1 MGGVRGVTR
10 RDAAARRSGG
20 ERRRTLVGS
29 LGFFTAMGRLLNR
42 PRYTALAGPSWMRRS
57 SFANAD
63 LGTASGTSLDAQHAR
78 KQADVSAV
86 VMIQERT
93 RRRESNPRGGVRTCC
108 RRPRGGAGVRLAIL
122 DARLGAPGGGALF
135 RRKMISM
142 ALERGRRFQPQS
154 PSHREVGGT
163 RGGHHSARPADV
175 AASDAS
181 RALPHRPVSFSRS
194 ERSPSSSRARF
205 PPPVDLHTLPRVPRI
220 SSVRSHHARSRRWR
234 QRLLRH
240 PRALPRGV
248 GVGDQEGVPQARHE
262 VAPRQEPGQQGVR
275 REEVQVC
282 ERGVRGAVRSQEEGA
297 VRSVRRG
304 RSEGRIRRRRR
315 RIPRI

>member
-1 MGGVRGVTR
+1 MR
-10 RDAAARRSGG
+10 
-20 ERRRTLVGS
+20 
-29 LGFFTAMGRLLNR
+29 FF
-42 PRYTALAGPSWMRRS
+42 AG
-57 SFANAD
+57 
-63 LGTASGTSLDAQHAR
+63 
-78 KQADVSAV
+78 
-86 VMIQERT
+86 
-93 RRRESNPRGGVRTCC
+93 
-108 RRPRGGAGVRLAIL
+108 
-122 DARLGAPGGGALF
+122 
-135 RRKMISM
+135 KMISLM

-163 RGGHHSARPADV
+163 RGGHHSARQRRRGV
-175 AASDAS
+175 RRESSRCRTDAS
-181 RALPHRPVSFSRS
+181 RSRGPSVRLRPLARGFR
-194 ERSPSSSRARF
+194 RPSIF
-205 PPPVDLHTLPRVPRI
+205 TPLPRVPRI
-220 SSVRSHHARSRRWR
+220 SSVRCHHARSRRRR
-234 QRLLRH
+234 QGLLRH

-275 REEVQVC
+275 REEVQVG